1 MVSLQFDK
9 VILNKLL
16 KSSQIYSP
24 LKKKKNKNK
33 KKKKYFFVLF
43 LVNYIN

>member
-24 LKKKKNKNK
+24 LKKKKKKK